1 MLTTLN
7 EILGKAK
14 REGYGVAA
22 PDAYSSS
29 SVMACFK
36 AAENLK
42 APLIVSCLGTTNMEE
57 TGENVKFYARKY
69 PDAVVTLHLDHG
81 GSFIRCA
88 EPA

>member
-42 APLIVSCLGTTNMEE
+42 APLIVSAPLKKLCGL
-57 TGENVKFYARKY
+57 
-69 PDAVVTLHLDHG
+69 
-81 GSFIRCA
+81 CA
-88 EPA
+88 ADIHRL